1 MSETT
6 SPRERA
12 PTRLAD
18 YRPPDWRVD
27 AVTLRFE
34 LDFERTR
41 VHAALALV
49 RRTDDASAPIVL
61 DGEGL
66 ALVSVALDGTPLA
79 ANDYRRD
86 ERRLTIPCTG
96 ASARVETVIELA
108 PSANTTL
115 EGLYRSGEFLLTQ
128 CEAEGFR
135 HITYFPDRPDVM
147 ARYDVTLVADRGH
160 FPVLLSNGNPSGAGS
175 LPDGRHW
182 ARWIDPF
189 PKPSYLFALVAGRLE
204 RIEQRYRTGAGR
216 EVLVRIHAE
225 PESIARC
232 AHAMDCVQR
241 AMRWDEAR
249 FGREYDLDLYQIVAT
264 NDFNQGAMENKGL
277 NVFNAKFIVA
287 DSATA
292 TDADFQ
298 NVEGVIAHEYF
309 HNWTGNRVTCRDW
322 FQLSLK
328 EGLTVFRD
336 QEFSA
341 DMNSR
346 AVKRIEDVRG
356 LRAHQFPEDA
366 GPFAHPVRPE
376 SYLEINNFYT
386 ATVYEKGA
394 EVVRLLHTVLG
405 EDGFRRGMDLYF
417 ERHDGEA
424 VTCDDFVRALGD
436 ANARDLS
443 PFLAWYAQAG
453 TPQLRVSEHFDAAAR
468 SYTLAF
474 AQSTPPTPGQPD
486 KRPLPIPVR
495 LSLYRDDGAPLPLT
509 LAGEAAPGP
518 LPRVLVID
526 QAEQR
531 LVFTGVDAPPV
542 PSLLQGFSAPVH
554 LHREDDA
561 ATLAFLARHDRDPLN
576 RWDAI
581 QRLAER
587 AVLGEYAKPGA
598 GTASPWFA
606 ALAAAGDALLHDT
619 ALDTAF
625 VAECLDLP
633 EEAYLAELL
642 DHYDPER
649 LYRAR
654 EDVRAALATPLADAL
669 LARRDALAPVP
680 PQARDGAA
688 VGARQLRNTALS
700 LLLRADAARH
710 APLARAQYE
719 DAGNMTERLAAL
731 TLLVHH
737 GVEGAQRLAESFYQ
751 SHRHDPLV
759 VDKWLTLQA
768 TNPQPGTLERIERL
782 TEHPAFTLRNPNKVR
797 ALVGAF
803 ARANRVR
810 FHAVDGGGYR
820 FVGGMVLAL
829 DGLNPQVAAR
839 MAGVFNGWRRLEPL
853 RRALMRAEL
862 ERLAGAPQLS
872 SDLAEIVQRALS

>member
-1 MSETT
+1 MHDTPAARTRS
-6 SPRERA
+6 

-18 YRPPDWRVD
+18 HRPPAWRVVD
-27 AVTLRFE
+27 VVLRFE
-34 LDFERTR
+34 LDFECTR
-41 VHAALALV
+41 VHARLALERNRAV
-49 RRTDDASAPIVL
+49 ERAPIVL

-66 ALVSVALDGTPLA
+66 ALVSVALDGVVLEPGQYA
-79 ANDYRRD
+79 RD
-86 ERRLTIPCTG
+86 AKRLTLPCDDDAAT
-96 ASARVETVIELA
+96 VETLVEIA
-108 PSANTTL
+108 PARNTAL

-135 HITYFPDRPDVM
+135 HITFFPDRPDVM
-147 ARYDVTLVADRGH
+147 ARYDVTLVAEPAR
-160 FPVLLSNGNPSGAGS
+160 FPVLLSNGNPAGNGV
-175 LPDGRHW
+175 LGDGRHY
-182 ARWIDPF
+182 ARWVDPH

-204 RIEQRYRTGAGR
+204 HIEGRYRTAEGR
-216 EVLVRIHAE
+216 DVALRIYADADA
-225 PESIARC
+225 IGRC
-232 AHAMDCVQR
+232 EHAMDCVVR
-241 AMRWDEAR
+241 AMRWDEQR
-249 FGREYDLDLYQIVAT
+249 FGRSYDLDAYHIVAT

-277 NVFNAKFIVA
+277 NIFNAKFIVA
-287 DSATA
+287 DTASA
-292 TDADFQ
+292 TDADFR
-298 NVEGVIAHEYF
+298 NVEGVVAHEYF
-309 HNWTGNRVTCRDW
+309 HNWTGNRITCRDW

-366 GPFAHPVRPE
+366 GPFAHAVRPDT
-376 SYLEINNFYT
+376 YLEINNFYT

-405 EDGFRRGMDLYF
+405 EQAFRRGMDLYF

-424 VTCDDFVRALGD
+424 VTCEDFVRALGD
-436 ANARDLS
+436 ASSRDLS
-443 PFLAWYAQAG
+443 PFLAWYSQAG
-453 TPQLRVSEHFDAAAR
+453 TPQLRVSESHDAAAR
-468 SYTLAF
+468 SYTLSF
-474 AQSTPPTPGQPD
+474 TQGTPPTPGQPD

-495 LSLYRDDGAPLPLT
+495 LALYRDDGEPLPLT
-509 LAGEAAPGP
+509 LAHETTPGP
-518 LPRVLVID
+518 LQRVVLID
-526 QAEQR
+526 QAEQQV
-531 LVFTGVDAPPV
+531 VFRDVAARPR
-542 PSLLQGFSAPVH
+542 PSLLQDFSAPVH

-561 ATLAFLARHDRDPLN
+561 ATLAFLARHDRDALN

-587 AVLGEYAKPGA
+587 AVLAEYARTGA
-598 GTASPWFA
+598 GSTTHWFTALTH
-606 ALAAAGDALLHDT
+606 ALDALLADA
-619 ALDTAF
+619 ALDAEY
-625 VAECLDLP
+625 VAECLELP

-654 EDVRAALATPLADAL
+654 EAMQRALAEPITPRL
-669 LARRDALAPVP
+669 LAQHRILAADP
-680 PQARDGAA
+680 PLARDGAA
-688 VGARQLRNTALS
+688 VGRRRLRNAALA
-700 LLLRADAARH
+700 LLVRADPVAHSA
-710 APLARAQYE
+710 LARAQLE
-719 DAGNMTERLAAL
+719 AAGNMTDRLAAL
-731 TLLVHH
+731 TLLVH
-737 GVEGAQRLAESFYQ
+737 GGIEGAQRLAERFYQ
-751 SHRHDPLV
+751 QHRHDPLV

-768 TNPQPGTLERIERL
+768 TNPQPGTLERVERL

-810 FHAVDGGGYR
+810 FHAVNGEGYR

-829 DGLNPQVAAR
+829 DPLNPQVAAR
-839 MAGVFNGWRRLEPL
+839 IAGVFNGWRRLEPL
-853 RRALMRAEL
+853 RRTLMRSEL
-862 ERLAGAPQLS
+862 ERLAGAPQRS